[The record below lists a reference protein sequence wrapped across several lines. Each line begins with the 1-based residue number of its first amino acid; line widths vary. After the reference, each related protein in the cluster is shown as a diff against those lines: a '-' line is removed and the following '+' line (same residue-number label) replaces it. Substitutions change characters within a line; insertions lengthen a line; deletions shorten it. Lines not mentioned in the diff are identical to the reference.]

1 MAWKHNVKQR
11 KELKSDI
18 LPAIRLQ
25 KDYKRL
31 EGKTMDFII
40 KAIKSPW
47 GESRCLFKKM
57 VFIFFFGTELNELE
71 QWFSNFIMQ

>member
-11 KELKSDI
+11 KELKSNI
-18 LPAIRLQ
+18 LPGIRLQ

-40 KAIKSPW
+40 KAIKSHW
-47 GESRCLFKKM
+47 GE
-57 VFIFFFGTELNELE
+57 
-71 QWFSNFIMQ
+71 